1 MSKTAPGKKQIRSMR
16 GKVVDMEL
24 LRKRN
29 ELTPAVGNA
38 RVNARG
44 DELGPNGTI
53 LRKREEIV
61 ADHYATAGTA
71 DHAQAPAPEPEA
83 VVDEPVVTAKK
94 TKKVKAVEESRLF
107 KYIIKGFLLNI
118 INVSCFIIW
127 TGVIVWFGPKVGM
140 SPLKI
145 WTFFVVAVATYLLV
159 NVLKFAIVSPI
170 I

>member
-1 MSKTAPGKKQIRSMR
+1 MSKTAPGKKQIKSLR

-61 ADHYATAGTA
+61 SDHYATAGTA
-71 DHAQAPAPEPEA
+71 DHAQAVASEP
-83 VVDEPVVTAKK
+83 VVEEPVVTAKK
-94 TKKVKAVEESRLF
+94 
-107 KYIIKGFLLNI
+107 
-118 INVSCFIIW
+118 
-127 TGVIVWFGPKVGM
+127 
-140 SPLKI
+140 
-145 WTFFVVAVATYLLV
+145 
-159 NVLKFAIVSPI
+159 
-170 I
+170 